1 MAEKDIATMQTIMEA
16 GRKEFLEKGLK
27 EASLRNIAKRCD
39 ITPGGFYF
47 YFKDKKA
54 LFNALVSPAISGF
67 IDLYES
73 EQQAFD
79 QLSGDI
85 KQDNL
90 IENDKYTLLVD
101 FIYDHYEDF
110 KLLVTCSD
118 GTVFNDFL
126 HNVVEIDV
134 NYTMKF
140 IESTGNDALI
150 SGRGSPELFHMLS
163 WSFLAGLFET
173 VVHDMNKEQAV
184 IYVNQLNNFFI
195 NGWSQILG
203 ITQ

>member
-1 MAEKDIATMQTIMEA
+1 M
-16 GRKEFLEKGLK
+16 
-27 EASLRNIAKRCD
+27 
-39 ITPGGFYF
+39 
-47 YFKDKKA
+47 
-54 LFNALVSPAISGF
+54 
-67 IDLYES
+67 
-73 EQQAFD
+73 
-79 QLSGDI
+79 SGDL

-110 KLLVTCSD
+110 KLLATCSD

-140 IESTGNDALI
+140 IESTGNNALI

-173 VVHDMNKEQAV
+173 VVHDMSKEQAV

-203 ITQ
+203 MTQ